1 MSYNEQTFLTAI
13 ENSFIQYKLHGARSN
28 KKLKPLH
35 LFVADTLRQIWGS
48 DAQIHFMGE
57 GVKEL
62 AVQGKF
68 YSKKIDISVS
78 IDKKPIFCLGVKFV
92 TSNYKQNANNYFE
105 GMMGETANI
114 QSNHIPYA
122 HLIILRYETP
132 YYKKNNAVTPHK
144 TEIINKKDLQKYLNL
159 MSDSNQVHSPQM
171 LGIKL
176 VDIDEKSH
184 SVVSTDINSVFGDP
198 FAQQLENVC
207 SVANMFALIQAYKDS
222 LPTTP

>member
-78 IDKKPIFCLGVKFV
+78 IDKKPVFCLGVKFV

-114 QSNHIPYA
+114 QSTRIPYA
-122 HLIILRYETP
+122 HLIILRYQTP

-184 SVVSTDINSVFGDP
+184 SVVSTDVNSVFGDP
-198 FAQQLENVC
+198 FAQQLESVC

>member
-13 ENSFIQYKLHGARSN
+13 KNSFIQYKLHGARSN

-48 DAQIHFMGE
+48 SAQIHYMGD

-62 AVQGKF
+62 AVKGKF
-68 YSKKIDISVS
+68 YPKKIDIAVS
-78 IDKKPIFCLGVKFV
+78 IDNEPVFCLGVKFV

-105 GMMGETANI
+105 GMVGETANI
-114 QSNHIPYA
+114 QSMHIPYA
-122 HLIILRYETP
+122 HLIILRYKTP
-132 YYKKNNAVTPHK
+132 YYKKNNSEKSHK
-144 TEIINKKDLQKYLNL
+144 IEIITKDDLQKYLNL

-176 VDIDEKSH
+176 VNIDEINH
-184 SVVSTDINSVFGDP
+184 SVVSTDINSVFADP

-207 SVANMFALIQAYKDS
+207 SVAKMFALIQAYKDS

>member
-1 MSYNEQTFLTAI
+1 MSYNEQTFLAAI
-13 ENSFIQYKLHGARSN
+13 QNSYIKYKEHGARSTE
-28 KKLKPLH
+28 KLKPLH

-48 DAQIHFMGE
+48 KAEINYMGN

-68 YSKKIDISVS
+68 YPKKIDIAVS
-78 IDKKPIFCLGVKFV
+78 IDKKTVFCLGVKFV

-114 QSNHIPYA
+114 QSNNIPYA
-122 HLIILRYETP
+122 HLIILRYQTP
-132 YYKKNNAVTPHK
+132 YYKKNNSETPHK
-144 TEIINKKDLQKYLNL
+144 TEIITKKDLQKYLNL
-159 MSDSNQVHSPQM
+159 MSDANQVHSPQM

-176 VDIDEKSH
+176 VDIDEKTQR
-184 SVVSTDINSVFGDP
+184 VDSTDVSSHFGKD
-198 FAQQLENVC
+198 FAQELESVC
-207 SVANMFALIQAYKDS
+207 SVAKMFTLIENYKAS